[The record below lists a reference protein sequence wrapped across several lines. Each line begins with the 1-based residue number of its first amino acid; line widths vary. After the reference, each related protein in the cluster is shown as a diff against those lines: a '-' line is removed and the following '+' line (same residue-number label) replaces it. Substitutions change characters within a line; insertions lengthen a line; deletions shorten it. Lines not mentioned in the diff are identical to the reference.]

1 MYTSFTFYSK
11 KYRFFSDL
19 FSYFWLLFM
28 TMILCSCW
36 LLFFKPWLL
45 RLPKESEKKAFL
57 EAFWLKNP
65 VFWQWNWKRGI
76 HSEGKEIHSEAT
88 RGASSCLLK
97 WVWFPLGQSYWSWQ
111 PVIVITNAIYCYWSH
126 KLNLFHSPVLSARK
140 NFSFRLI
147 RLDMFGHRQCCEW
160 WLNQK
165 SVCFL
170 HVWQVSTI
178 QWKRKDIIL
187 YSLCKI
193 LCLSHIRQD
202 ISKIWS
208 YFL

>member
-1 MYTSFTFYSK
+1 
-11 KYRFFSDL
+11 
-19 FSYFWLLFM
+19 M

-45 RLPKESEKKAFL
+45 RLPKESEKKASL

-65 VFWQWNWKRGI
+65 MFWQWNCQFYRILFKEKRSI
-76 HSEGKEIHSEAT
+76 VKPQK
-88 RGASSCLLK
+88 ASLHEMGVVSFGSVLMILAASHLHHQC
-97 WVWFPLGQSYWSWQ
+97 
-111 PVIVITNAIYCYWSH
+111 YCYWTP
-126 KLNLFHSPVLSARK
+126 KLNLFHSPVPSTRK

-147 RLDMFGHRQCCEW
+147 RIAMSGHRQCCEW
-160 WLNQK
+160 QFNQK

-193 LCLSHIRQD
+193 LCFSHIRQD
-202 ISKIWS
+202 ISKIWN